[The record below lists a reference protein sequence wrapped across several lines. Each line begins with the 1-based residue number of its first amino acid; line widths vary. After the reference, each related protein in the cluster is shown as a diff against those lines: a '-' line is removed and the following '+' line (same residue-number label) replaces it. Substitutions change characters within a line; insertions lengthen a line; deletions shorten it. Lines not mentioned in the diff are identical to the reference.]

1 MSFQL
6 ALCSRVIK
14 TGNITPVLEWG
25 ITPDDFTIEEA
36 KNLWALLLSYY
47 STMETQGSV
56 IDNVVLQNWFKHWS
70 LPDDMSGMTTETL
83 CYQVRRERVCTESNS
98 LAVKFTQEI
107 AIGTQNP
114 ASSLAWFHGD
124 LTRLIALGTTKNTD
138 VSAKQGLASV
148 RAKLQQMK
156 DGIDF
161 SVMKWPWQAL
171 NDATFGVQP
180 DDYVVFYGR
189 PKSMKTWVLCSVIA
203 WAFEQQKKVLVY
215 TKEMTPDNLY
225 NRVYA
230 CILNLIY
237 DELRGGTTSNRDDQR
252 LAELAAMMETDAI
265 LANQLTV
272 LSGQDA
278 PPGGD
283 TVPWLESK
291 VSTYKPAI
299 MFVDGMYL
307 LSAHQKWKSD
317 EERVRMISRALRAM
331 VLKTGVPVIATMQAT
346 RKASAHNNANLDEIA
361 YSDALSQDCTIAARV
376 INDKASPTISVVIGG
391 SREFKLHG
399 FRINGIPARDFSFHS
414 VLGEKDI
421 MDAKEGDQAEIEEKN
436 AAAKPKKKAAKNGQ
450 GTEPPSLQEQM
461 RTHFGSMQ
469 APNLMP
475 DRLTF

>member
-14 TGNITPVLEWG
+14 TGNVAPVLEWG

-47 STMETQGSV
+47 SSAETQGSV
-56 IDNVVLQNWFKHWS
+56 LDNRVLLEWFKHWT

-83 CYQVRRERVCTESNS
+83 CYQVRRERVCTESNA

-107 AIGTQNP
+107 AIGAQNP
-114 ASSLAWFHGD
+114 ASSLAWFHSD

-138 VSAKQGLASV
+138 VTARQGLANV
-148 RAKLQQMK
+148 RAKLAQMK
-156 DGIDF
+156 AGVDF

-189 PKSMKTWVLCSVIA
+189 PKSMKTWVLCSIIG
-203 WAFEQQKKVLVY
+203 WAFDQQTKALVY

-225 NRVYA
+225 SRTYA
-230 CILNLIY
+230 CILKLIY
-237 DELRGGTTSNRDDQR
+237 DELRGGTTSERDDER
-252 LAELAAMMETDAI
+252 LAQLAAYMENDHD
-265 LANQLTV
+265 LANMLTV

-283 TVPWLESK
+283 TVPWLQSK
-291 VSTYKPAI
+291 VEKLKPKI
-299 MFVDGMYL
+299 LFVDGMYL

-317 EERVRMISRALRAM
+317 EERVRMISRALRKM
-331 VLKTGVPVIATMQAT
+331 VLDTGVPVIATMQAT
-346 RKASAHNNANLDEIA
+346 RKASAHSQANLDEIA

-376 INDKASPTISVVIGG
+376 INDKASPTISIVVGG

-399 FRINGIPARDFSFHS
+399 FRINGVPARDFSFHS

-421 MDAKEGDQAEIEEKN
+421 MDAKEGDQSEAEEKP
-436 AAAKPKKKAAKNGQ
+436 KPKKRAAKSG
-450 GTEPPSLQEQM
+450 GSGSAEPPSLQEQM
-461 RTHFGSMQ
+461 QQHFGAMQ
-469 APNLMP
+469 TPNLMP
-475 DRLTF
+475 DRLSF